1 MVDNFELPNSGR
13 ISGTLHLD
21 SGRRARMMQT
31 QAGVAETLKLRLEE
45 KRRATDLLPPTE
57 RA

>member
-21 SGRRARMMQT
+21 SARRARMLQT